1 MGTLE
6 GMNIKMNIGSF
17 SLEEDGFS
25 AVTDEFENPFEKED
39 SGGEEEEDGGGAEEA
54 GL

>member
-25 AVTDEFENPFEKED
+25 AVTDEFENPFEKE
-39 SGGEEEEDGGGAEEA
+39 AERIEQLPA
-54 GL
+54 QTESRRL